1 MLLRLVAIVCLGVA
15 AGVQI
20 DVTVDKTT
28 TGSEDR
34 GAPAPP
40 APPAARSRGPP
51 RDDAPVAGRRGS
63 PEHGHLSHPPTNPS
77 HPAPTRAE
85 PPGPSN
91 FVSPNASSSGTPGT
105 YHPRRFAH
113 RVEQSPASP
122 TLAGINRNRWP
133 VSTGTGGRIHRNA
146 HSRMYTPSPRLT
158 SVIHG
163 SPVRMISSTSAQPGS
178 SPSKT
183 RTA

>member
-1 MLLRLVAIVCLGVA
+1 MLLRLVAIACLGAA

-91 FVSPNASSSGTPGT
+91 FVSPNASSSGKPGT

-146 HSRMYTPSPRLT
+146 HNHGDSPLPSVT
-158 SVIHG
+158 
-163 SPVRMISSTSAQPGS
+163 
-178 SPSKT
+178 
-183 RTA
+183 